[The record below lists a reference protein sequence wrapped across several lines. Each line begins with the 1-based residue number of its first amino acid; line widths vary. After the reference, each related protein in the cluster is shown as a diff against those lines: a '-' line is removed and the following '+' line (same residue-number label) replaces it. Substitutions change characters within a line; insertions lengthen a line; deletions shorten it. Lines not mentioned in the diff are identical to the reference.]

1 MLMGGSFKLLS
12 PYYIISISVN
22 KTNGKDYK
30 DIDNLAYAKLL
41 HTEVCNIE
49 ILLKVVYSL

>member
-1 MLMGGSFKLLS
+1 MGGSFKLLS
-12 PYYIISISVN
+12 PCYIISIN

-41 HTEVCNIE
+41 HTKVCNIE